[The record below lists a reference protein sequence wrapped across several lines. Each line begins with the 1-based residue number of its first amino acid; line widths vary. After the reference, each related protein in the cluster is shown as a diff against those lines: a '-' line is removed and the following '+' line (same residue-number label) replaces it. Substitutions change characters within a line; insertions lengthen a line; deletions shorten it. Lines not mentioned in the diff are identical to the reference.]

1 MAEQIQ
7 MRLIG
12 YTVDKMSF
20 ILNKS
25 FHIEPHHKI
34 QVKPSF
40 NREITKKDDNRFI
53 LTLSISFDD
62 YQEALPFYLDI
73 QISGVFE
80 VKNWEF
86 EPAHTIARVN
96 ATAILFP
103 YLRSLVTTLTA
114 NANVPP
120 YVLPITN
127 PDKLFKNK

>member
-25 FHIEPHHKI
+25 FHLEPNHKI
-34 QVKPSF
+34 KVKPSF
-40 NREITKKDDNRFI
+40 NREITKRDDNRFL
-53 LTLSISFDD
+53 LTLSLSFDE
-62 YQEALPFYLDI
+62 YQESVPFYLDI

-80 VKNWEF
+80 VNNWEN
-86 EPAHTIARVN
+86 EPAYTISKIN
-96 ATAILFP
+96 GTAILFP

-120 YVLPITN
+120 YILPVTN
-127 PDKLFKNK
+127 PAKLFKDK

>member
-7 MRLIG
+7 IKLIG

-25 FHIEPHHKI
+25 FKLEPNHKI

-40 NREITKKDDNRFI
+40 NREMTKRDDNSFTM
-53 LTLSISFDD
+53 TLSLSFDD
-62 YQEALPFYLDI
+62 YHEEIPFYLDI
-73 QISGVFE
+73 QISGVFA
-80 VKNWEF
+80 VDNWEK
-86 EPAHTIARVN
+86 EPALSVSKINGTV
-96 ATAILFP
+96 ILFP

-120 YVLPITN
+120 YILPITN
-127 PDKLFKNK
+127 PVSLFKDK